1 VKEIIHAL
9 EVHAPPSEVFRA
21 LTTEHGLSGWWT
33 TGVRV
38 DGDLV
43 RFTFEDP
50 FHPVMRVTERD
61 EPRAVEWTLESGH
74 EPWNGST
81 FRFDLQERDA
91 TTAVLF
97 RMSYGQELP
106 DEQYGV
112 YNYNWAYYL
121 ESLRLLC
128 QEGSGKP
135 FQPTGS

>member
-9 EVHAPPSEVFRA
+9 QVQAPPSEVFRA
-21 LTTEHGLSGWWT
+21 LTTEQGLSGWWT
-33 TGVRV
+33 TKVRV
-38 DGDLV
+38 NGDLV

-50 FHPVMRVTERD
+50 FHPVMRVIERD
-61 EPRAVEWTLESGH
+61 EPRAVEWALEGGH

-81 FRFDLQERDA
+81 FRFDLQEGDD

-135 FQPTGS
+135 FTPAA